1 MMFPLSLVRRA
12 RAVGGVTALLFVG
25 LGTACNTRDRLTFPG
40 TGPGPV
46 GDGPV
51 TVIDQPGQDTTV
63 TAGPG
68 FFVNGL
74 STDQDGLDTVYFE
87 TVGGVTSFQPAIR
100 PGTSLRF
107 GLPLTTTGLSGQ
119 TITVRVFGT
128 DVLGNRGDTAIRQ
141 VTVQ

>member
-1 MMFPLSLVRRA
+1 MFPLASVRRA
-12 RAVGGVTALLFVG
+12 PAVGCVAALLLLG
-25 LGTACNTRDRLTFPG
+25 LGSGCSTRDRLTFPG

-51 TVIDQPGQDTTV
+51 TVIDDPGQDTTV
-63 TAGPG
+63 LAGPAQ
-68 FFVNGL
+68 FVSGT
-74 STDQDGLDTVYFE
+74 STDPDGIDTLYFE
-87 TVGGVTSFQPAIR
+87 TVGGLTSFQPAIHA
-100 PGTSLRF
+100 GTFFRF

-128 DVLGNRGDTAIRQ
+128 DALGNRGDTAMRQ